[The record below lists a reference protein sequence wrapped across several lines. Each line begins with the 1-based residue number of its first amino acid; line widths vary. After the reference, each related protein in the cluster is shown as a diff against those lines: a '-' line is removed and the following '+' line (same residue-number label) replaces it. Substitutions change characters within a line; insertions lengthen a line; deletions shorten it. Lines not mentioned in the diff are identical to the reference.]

1 VRGEVLVVV
10 VASARESGSG
20 LDDQDLEVVLVAPE
34 GDPGGETEALRE
46 DLDLVAFGENDVL
59 AIAGIE
65 YDVLAGAIRVRLDRS
80 RGRVCSEQQRGGPSC
95 AIPFRPCVHEC
106 ALPERLHL
114 PPHAPAARGASPSGS
129 PPPSVPV
136 PGDVH
141 NPARPG

>member
-34 GDPGGETEALRE
+34 GDPGGEIEALRE

-65 YDVLAGAIRVRLDRS
+65 YDVFVGAIRVRLDRS
-80 RGRVCSEQQRGGPSC
+80 RGRVRYDRQGNHERGGNC
-95 AIPFRPCVHEC
+95 HAIPRHDVHGDS
-106 ALPERLHL
+106 PNDRLRL
-114 PPHAPAARGASPSGS
+114 LRTPPLHAPDGAS
-129 PPPSVPV
+129 
-136 PGDVH
+136 
-141 NPARPG
+141 